1 MQRIVI
7 IGATGSGKTTF
18 AKKLADAL
26 AIPHYPIDDIR
37 FLANW
42 EIRPM
47 DELRADITD
56 LVNQPAWV
64 MDGNYSKLRDLTW
77 GNADTVIWLNYSFP
91 VAFSRLV
98 RRTLRRIITREE
110 LFGGC
115 VETFQSQ
122 FLSKDSLFLW
132 FFQTF
137 WKHRKL
143 YPQVFQ
149 KPEFSHVNF
158 IILKSPRETKKFL
171 SQVSTASSQP
181 MIAA

>member
-1 MQRIVI
+1 MQRVVV

-18 AKKLADAL
+18 AKKLAQCLSCD
-26 AIPHYPIDDIR
+26 HYQIDELR

-42 EIRPM
+42 ETRTWE
-47 DELRADITD
+47 ELRGILAGIIDR
-56 LVNQPAWV
+56 PAWV
-64 MDGNYSKLRDLTW
+64 MDGNYSKVRDLTW

-98 RRTLRRIITREE
+98 KRTMRRIITREE

-122 FLSKDSLFLW
+122 FFSKDSLFLW
-132 FFQTF
+132 FFQTY
-137 WKHRKL
+137 WKRRKE

-149 KPEFSHVNF
+149 QPKFKHIDF
-158 IILKSPRETKKFL
+158 ITVRSPQGAKKFL
-171 SQVSTASSQP
+171 AQHCGNTGSGR
-181 MIAA
+181 